1 MALESLIALQLRNG
15 NTPQPSVALRP
26 VVDRLLGLLG
36 TVIESVEHEEER
48 QALQVQLEQCRAAV
62 AAAPPADLAR
72 VSDTCFALC
81 DKAIALLQAQQSER
95 QGELQRLVALVRDT
109 VTVLTGDG
117 DAFSSDIAQA
127 ANRFN
132 LLLRVTD
139 VEQLKLRLS
148 SEVGKLQALAA
159 ERQQQWQ
166 ETIAMFEARVATLET
181 QLVAIREES
190 AQDPLT
196 GAANR
201 RGFETAF
208 KEYVETP
215 PREFVLALLDLD
227 DFKRINDTAGH
238 MAGDEVLISVAKTL
252 RAAVR
257 GHDIVARIG
266 GDEFGMLIAGLT
278 LRQAETRLR
287 HTLKQ
292 LAEIPAGPVA
302 GHLTVSCGLVECCA
316 GDTAR
321 TLMMRADE
329 ALYEAKRQGKN
340 RLAVKSPP
348 LIRDLKAG
356 MTKSA

>member
-15 NTPQPSVALRP
+15 SGAAAAAPLGPMVQ
-26 VVDRLLGLLG
+26 RLLTLLG
-36 TVIESVEHEEER
+36 TVVDSVDSEEE
-48 QALQVQLEQCRAAV
+48 QQVLRGQWQQCQGL
-62 AAAPPADLAR
+62 AAAAAAADLPA
-72 VSDTCFALC
+72 VSESCLALFE
-81 DKAIALLQAQQSER
+81 KAIARLQAQQSDRES
-95 QGELQRLVALVRDT
+95 ELQRLVALVRDT

-117 DAFSSDIAQA
+117 DTFSSDVTQA
-127 ANRFN
+127 ANRFT
-132 LLLRVTD
+132 LLLRMTD
-139 VEQLKLRLS
+139 VQQLKVRLT
-148 SEVGKLQALAA
+148 SEVSKLQALAT
-159 ERQQQWQ
+159 ERQKQFQD
-166 ETIAMFEARVATLET
+166 TIAMFEARVASLET
-181 QLVAIREES
+181 QLVTIRAES
-190 AQDPLT
+190 SQDPLT

-201 RGFETAF
+201 RGFEAAF

-215 PREFVLALLDLD
+215 PREFVLALFDLD

-238 MAGDEVLISVAKTL
+238 MAGDEVLVAVAKAL

-257 GHDIVARIG
+257 GHDVVARIG

-278 LRQAETRLR
+278 LRQAEARLR
-287 HTLKQ
+287 NTLKQ

-302 GHLTVSCGLVECCA
+302 GYLTVSCGLVECCA

-329 ALYEAKRQGKN
+329 ALYDAKRQGKN

-356 MTKSA
+356 ARSA